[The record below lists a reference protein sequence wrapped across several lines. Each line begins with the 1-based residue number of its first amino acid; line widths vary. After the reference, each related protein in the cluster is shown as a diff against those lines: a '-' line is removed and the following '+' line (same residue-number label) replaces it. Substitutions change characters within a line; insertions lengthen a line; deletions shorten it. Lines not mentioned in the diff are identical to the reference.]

1 MFGKKQS
8 IEYLIVGLGNPGRQY
23 DNTRHNV
30 GFRVLDFIAQEAG
43 VTINRS
49 KFEGLTAT
57 AEIGGASCLLLKPQ
71 TFMNLSGRAIAGA
84 ANFYKI
90 PPERVIVVF
99 DDISL
104 PVGRLRIRKDGSPGG
119 HNGIKSTIAML
130 ASGNFPRV
138 KVGVGEKPHPDYD
151 LANWVLSKFDAKEE
165 KDLGPA
171 IKRAGNAVEVM
182 ISQGIEKASS
192 MFNGKQA

>member
-8 IEYLIVGLGNPGRQY
+8 IAYLIVGLGNPGRQY

-57 AEIGGASCLLLKPQ
+57 AEIGGESCLLMKPQ
-71 TFMNLSGRAIAGA
+71 TFMNLSGRAIAQA

-104 PVGRLRIRKDGSPGG
+104 PVGRLRIRKVGSPGG

-138 KVGVGEKPHPDYD
+138 KVGVGEKPHPDFD

-165 KDLGPA
+165 KDLTPT
-171 IKRAGNAVEVM
+171 IEKAGKAVEVM

-192 MFNGKQA
+192 MFNGKGA